1 MINLI
6 ISIVLTV
13 VFFILLKQLFIIRVG
28 FVQYSNYPY
37 FAMLVV
43 YSAMIGMLMYRGIL
57 TLKPMGIFIGSIGFV
72 IFNSILNRV
81 TKKIQD
87 KADKKYIEQRTVK
100 ADNVDFEK
108 LKELLEINNKDGI
121 DDHNRVCNCLC
132 KFSER
137 QPDSSDCPIGRI
149 EDGLDLYF
157 SDNECLGAVLC
168 ENSRCTVF
176 NTIIDFITFDSR
188 DNQKGMCLIRQSK
201 TNEELNELI
210 MKAKGENN
218 GKQ

>member
-37 FAMLVV
+37 FAMLVF
-43 YSAMIGMLMYRGIL
+43 YSAMIGILVYRGIL
-57 TLKPMGIFIGSIGFV
+57 ALKPIGIIIGSIGFV
-72 IFNSILNRV
+72 ILNSIVNRI
-81 TKKIQD
+81 TKKIQEE
-87 KADKKYIEQRTVK
+87 ADKEYVEQRTIKV
-100 ADNVDFEK
+100 DNVDFEK
-108 LKELLEINNKDGI
+108 LKELLEINSKSDL
-121 DDHNRVCNCLC
+121 DDYSRVCNCLC

-137 QPDSSDCPIGRI
+137 QPGSSDCPVGRI
-149 EDGLDLYF
+149 EDGLELYF

-176 NTIIDFITFDSR
+176 NTIIDFVTFDPR
-188 DNQKGMCLIRQSK
+188 DNQKGKIIKKESV
-201 TNEELNELI
+201 
-210 MKAKGENN
+210 
-218 GKQ
+218 